1 MKKDHNKLDTQ
12 GCLALVEAMVKAA
25 SQDFLTAPAGSKAS
39 EDAVRFF
46 KSKYFTTLTGADG
59 RTVLKRLE
67 KQRDANKEDKQN
79 V

>member
-1 MKKDHNKLDTQ
+1 MEHMELDTQ
-12 GCLALVEAMVKAA
+12 GCLALVEAMVKVA
-25 SQDFLTAPAGSKAS
+25 SQDFLTAPAGSKVS

-59 RTVLKRLE
+59 KAVLKRLE
-67 KQRDANKEDKQN
+67 KQRDAKKERKRN